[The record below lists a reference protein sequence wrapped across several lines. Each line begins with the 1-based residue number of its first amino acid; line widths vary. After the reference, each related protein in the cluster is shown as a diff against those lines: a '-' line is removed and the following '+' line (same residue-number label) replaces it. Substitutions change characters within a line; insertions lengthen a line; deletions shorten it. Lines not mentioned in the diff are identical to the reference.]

1 MLNYMAPWI
10 VVPKGKRDVHFK
22 EYPEEAII
30 DWHKQRDLLLKA

>member
-30 DWHKQRDLLLKA
+30 DWHK